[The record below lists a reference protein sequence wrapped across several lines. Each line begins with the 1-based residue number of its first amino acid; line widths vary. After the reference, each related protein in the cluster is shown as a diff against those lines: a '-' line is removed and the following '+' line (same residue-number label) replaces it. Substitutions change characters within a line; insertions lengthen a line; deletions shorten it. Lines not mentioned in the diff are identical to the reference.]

1 MMFALVLMALNIF
14 IALATRNTEATF
26 IVSNFLTL
34 PLLFTSSAQLP
45 IALLPGWMQA
55 VARVNPV
62 TYTIEAMRIMLNGPD
77 AAANGQA
84 GLDIAM
90 AAALLLVLG
99 AITMGVATQRFRSA
113 VG

>member
-1 MMFALVLMALNIF
+1 MS
-14 IALATRNTEATF
+14 T
-26 IVSNFLTL
+26 FLTL

-62 TYTIEAMRIMLNGPD
+62 TYTIEAMRIMLNGP
-77 AAANGQA
+77 ASAPNGHA
-84 GLDIAM
+84 GLDILKAV
-90 AAALLLVLG
+90 AILLALG
-99 AITMGVATQRFRSA
+99 AITIGLATSRSRKA